1 MGRARVRSI
10 CRQPL
15 FQRLAVIALPIM
27 LVIALL
33 AVPAGADTTEVEC
46 TSLRLQ
52 MQEAGYDSTCEMDST
67 SDYTIEYLEANAA
80 DGSHFLVV
88 IDHMT
93 NFRYIFRGGSGLQSG
108 LKDYFTK
115 LTVEKWK
122 SGGVQQGLRT
132 GEFVSDFKSIPS
144 DCVAFERYL
153 KKEGGGWRR
162 RIIGFGCSRTGD
174 RDQVYAAM
182 RHVNF
187 PE

>member
-1 MGRARVRSI
+1 MGLARIRPLRRPFHPFYFAVLTVPLLFLAGLASRAS
-10 CRQPL
+10 
-15 FQRLAVIALPIM
+15 AES
-27 LVIALL
+27 
-33 AVPAGADTTEVEC
+33 TEVEC

-52 MQEAGYDSTCEMDST
+52 MQGEGYDNTCEVDST
-67 SDYTIEYLEANAA
+67 SDYTVEYLEANSA

-93 NFRYIFRGGSGLQSG
+93 TFRYIFRGNSGLQNG

-115 LTVEKWK
+115 LTVDKWK

-153 KKEGGGWRR
+153 KKEAGGWRR

-174 RDQVYAAM
+174 REQVYAAM